1 MEPIPGLDV
10 NALMDVLHD
19 RSEGPVDVRDAKI
32 VSLSKKLRGMTVSMN
47 RQNGNVAMLA
57 EKLTKS
63 QQEIKVMSEVAARV
77 ASKVPEKEVKEV
89 STPSS
94 SSSKK
99 VEALRLK
106 LDASNEELKRY
117 QKALSNE
124 VCRK

>member
-63 QQEIKVMSEVAARV
+63 QQEIKVMSDCRRIRHSRSVSLNGELISV
-77 ASKVPEKEVKEV
+77 EK
-89 STPSS
+89 
-94 SSSKK
+94 
-99 VEALRLK
+99 
-106 LDASNEELKRY
+106 
-117 QKALSNE
+117 
-124 VCRK
+124 